1 MRVIK
6 SRWMNWL
13 GHVAR
18 MGEIRN
24 EYNML
29 VGIPE
34 GKVPLEKC
42 KRRWEDNIR
51 MDWIYEK

>member
-1 MRVIK
+1 
-6 SRWMNWL
+6 
-13 GHVAR
+13 